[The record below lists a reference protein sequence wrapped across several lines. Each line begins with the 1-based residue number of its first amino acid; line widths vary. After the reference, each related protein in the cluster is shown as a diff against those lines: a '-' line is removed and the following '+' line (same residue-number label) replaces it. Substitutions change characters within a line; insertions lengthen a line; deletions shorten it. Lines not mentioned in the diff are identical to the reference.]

1 MRYFT
6 PLVKFLSMY
15 LLASVLLNL
24 YNRFVMI
31 LSVNNIDKTYI
42 DNHVLRSVSFH
53 LNENDKAALIGVN
66 GCGKTTLLKI
76 IMGIE
81 PADDG
86 TVTMSK
92 DLTVG
97 YLPQNAL
104 LNSQMTVYDEVLTVK
119 SALIDMECELDRLQ
133 KQMES
138 STGDELD
145 SLIQKHTSLMSEFEA
160 KGGYVYKSEVKGV
173 LLGLGFVE
181 EQLTQTVDTLS
192 GGQKTR
198 VALGKLLLGSPDLII
213 LDEPTNHLDM
223 SSVTWLENYLLN
235 YKKAVFIV
243 SHDRYF
249 LDRIVNK
256 VIELESGHATTYD
269 GNYSAFS
276 VKKEILRNAAMN
288 AYIKQQAQIEHQEA
302 VIEKLRSFNREKSI
316 KRAESRVKALEK
328 IERLD
333 KPVELNDDMQLT
345 LIPRIESGKDVLQ
358 VNELSKSYGSNKLF
372 ESLSFELKRG
382 DHVAII
388 GDNGTGKT
396 TLLKILN
403 DAEPPDGGSFKTGAK
418 VTIGYYDQEHHVLN
432 DNNTIFEEISN
443 DYPTLNNTEI
453 RNVLAAFLFTGE
465 DVFKKISSLSGGEKG
480 RVSLAKL
487 MLSEANLLILD
498 EPTNH
503 LDITSKEIL
512 ESALNNYEGTLLYV
526 SHDRYFINR
535 TADRILELKNH
546 GFTEYLG
553 NYDYYLE
560 KKDQLSVP
568 QQANSQTA
576 PSVESENKLDWKAQK
591 EYQATIRKIQNRLND
606 IESRIEKLESEK
618 EQLEAAL
625 SDPVNAY
632 NSAKLNEL
640 SAKHAALDDEL
651 LPLMDEW
658 EQVSEELESK
668 K

>member
-1 MRYFT
+1 
-6 PLVKFLSMY
+6 
-15 LLASVLLNL
+15 
-24 YNRFVMI
+24 MI
-31 LSVNNIDKTYI
+31 LSVNNIDKTFV
-42 DNHVLRSVSFH
+42 DNHILKGVSFH

-76 IMGIE
+76 IMGLE
-81 PADDG
+81 HADNG
-86 TVTMSK
+86 EVTMSK
-92 DLTVG
+92 DLSVG
-97 YLPQNAL
+97 YLPQNAVL
-104 LNSQMTVYDEVLTVK
+104 DSDRTVYEEVLSTK
-119 SALIDMECELDRLQ
+119 QDMVEMEASLEKLQKAMEVSSGKELDL
-133 KQMES
+133 
-138 STGDELD
+138 
-145 SLIQKHTSLMSEFEA
+145 LIAKHTDMLASFED
-160 KGGYVYKSEVKGV
+160 KGGYVYKSEVRGV
-173 LLGLGFVE
+173 LLGLGFNE
-181 EQLTQTVDTLS
+181 EQLSQSVNTLS

-198 VALGKLLLGSPDLII
+198 VALGKLLLFSPDLII

-223 SSVTWLENYLLN
+223 SSVSWLENYLLN
-235 YKKAVFIV
+235 YKKSVFIV

-256 VIELESGHATTYD
+256 VIEIEAGHATTYD
-269 GNYSAFS
+269 GNYSAYS
-276 VKKEILRNAAMN
+276 IKKEMLRNAAMN

-333 KPVELNDDMQLT
+333 KPIELNDDMQLT
-345 LIPRIESGKDVLQ
+345 LIPRIESGKDVLA
-358 VNELSKSYGSNKLF
+358 VNGLSKSYGSNSLF
-372 ESLSFELKRG
+372 ENLAFELKRG

-396 TLLKILN
+396 TLLKIIN
-403 DAEPPDGGSFKTGAK
+403 GVESPDFGSYKLGTK
-418 VTIGYYDQEHHVLN
+418 VTVGYYDQEHHVLN
-432 DNNTIFEEISN
+432 DDNTIFNEIS
-443 DYPTLNNTEI
+443 DAYPSLNNTEI
-453 RNVLAAFLFTGE
+453 RNVLAAFLFTRE
-465 DVFKKISSLSGGEKG
+465 DVFKKIGSLSGGEKG

-487 MLSEANLLILD
+487 MLSESNLLILD

-560 KKDQLSVP
+560 KKDQISSSD
-568 QQANSQTA
+568 NSNSKQKTT
-576 PSVESENKLDWKAQK
+576 VESENKLDWKAQK
-591 EYQATIRKIQNRLND
+591 EYQAGLRKIQNRLNEVEKK
-606 IESRIEKLESEK
+606 IEALESEK
-618 EQLEAAL
+618 EKLEVAL
-625 SDPVNAY
+625 SDPVNSY

-640 SAKHAALDDEL
+640 AAKLSEVDEKL
-651 LPLMDEW
+651 LPLMDDW
-658 EQVSEELESK
+658 EMISEELEEYK
-668 K
+668 N

>member
-1 MRYFT
+1 
-6 PLVKFLSMY
+6 
-15 LLASVLLNL
+15 
-24 YNRFVMI
+24 MI
-31 LSVNNIDKTYI
+31 LSVNNIDKTFV
-42 DNHVLRSVSFH
+42 DNHILKGVSFH

-76 IMGIE
+76 IMGLE
-81 PADDG
+81 HADNG
-86 TVTMSK
+86 EVTMSK
-92 DLTVG
+92 DLSVG
-97 YLPQNAL
+97 YLPQNAVL
-104 LNSQMTVYDEVLTVK
+104 DSDRTVYEEVLSTK
-119 SALIDMECELDRLQ
+119 QDMVEMEASLEKLQKAMEVSSGKELDL
-133 KQMES
+133 
-138 STGDELD
+138 
-145 SLIQKHTSLMSEFEA
+145 LIAKHTDMLTSFED
-160 KGGYVYKSEVKGV
+160 KGGYVYKSEVRGV
-173 LLGLGFVE
+173 LLGLGFNE
-181 EQLTQTVDTLS
+181 EQLSQSVNTLS

-198 VALGKLLLGSPDLII
+198 VALGKLLLFSPDLII

-223 SSVTWLENYLLN
+223 SSVSWLENYLLN
-235 YKKAVFIV
+235 YKKSVFIV

-256 VIELESGHATTYD
+256 VIEIEAGHATTYD
-269 GNYSAFS
+269 GNYSAYS
-276 VKKEILRNAAMN
+276 IKKEMLRNAAMN

-333 KPVELNDDMQLT
+333 KPIELNDDMQLT
-345 LIPRIESGKDVLQ
+345 LIPRIESGKDVLA
-358 VNELSKSYGSNKLF
+358 VNGLSKSYGSNSLF
-372 ESLSFELKRG
+372 ENLAFELKRG

-396 TLLKILN
+396 TLLKIIN
-403 DAEPPDGGSFKTGAK
+403 GVESPDFGSYKLGTK
-418 VTIGYYDQEHHVLN
+418 VTVGYYDQEHHVLN
-432 DNNTIFEEISN
+432 DDNTIFNEIS
-443 DYPTLNNTEI
+443 DAYPSLNNTEI

-465 DVFKKISSLSGGEKG
+465 DVFKKIGSLSGGEKG

-487 MLSEANLLILD
+487 MLSESNLLILD

-560 KKDQLSVP
+560 KKDQIS
-568 QQANSQTA
+568 ASDNSNSKQKTT
-576 PSVESENKLDWKAQK
+576 VESENKLDWKAQK
-591 EYQATIRKIQNRLND
+591 EYQAGLRKIQNRLNEVEKK
-606 IESRIEKLESEK
+606 IEALESEK
-618 EQLEAAL
+618 EKLEVAL
-625 SDPVNAY
+625 SDPVNSY

-640 SAKHAALDDEL
+640 AAKLSEVDEKL
-651 LPLMDEW
+651 LPLMDDW
-658 EQVSEELESK
+658 EMISEELEEYK
-668 K
+668 N

>member
-1 MRYFT
+1 
-6 PLVKFLSMY
+6 
-15 LLASVLLNL
+15 
-24 YNRFVMI
+24 MI
-31 LSVNNIDKTYI
+31 LSVNNIDKTFV
-42 DNHVLRSVSFH
+42 DNHILKDVSFH

-76 IMGIE
+76 IMGLE
-81 PADDG
+81 HADNG
-86 TVTMSK
+86 EVTMSK
-92 DLTVG
+92 DLSVG
-97 YLPQNAL
+97 YLPQNAVL
-104 LNSQMTVYDEVLTVK
+104 DSDRTVYEEVLSTK
-119 SALIDMECELDRLQ
+119 QDMVEMEASLEKLQKAMEVSSGKELDL
-133 KQMES
+133 
-138 STGDELD
+138 
-145 SLIQKHTSLMSEFEA
+145 LIAKHTDMLASFED
-160 KGGYVYKSEVKGV
+160 KGGYVYKSEVRGV
-173 LLGLGFVE
+173 LLGLGFNE
-181 EQLTQTVDTLS
+181 EQLSQSVNTLS

-198 VALGKLLLGSPDLII
+198 VALGKLLLFSPDLII

-223 SSVTWLENYLLN
+223 SSVSWLENYLLN
-235 YKKAVFIV
+235 YKKSVFIV

-256 VIELESGHATTYD
+256 VIEIEAGHATTYD
-269 GNYSAFS
+269 GNYSAYS
-276 VKKEILRNAAMN
+276 IKKEMLRNAAMN

-333 KPVELNDDMQLT
+333 KPIELNDDMQLT
-345 LIPRIESGKDVLQ
+345 LIPRIESGKDVLA
-358 VNELSKSYGSNKLF
+358 VNGLSKSYGSNSLF
-372 ESLSFELKRG
+372 ENLAFELKRG

-396 TLLKILN
+396 TLLKIIN
-403 DAEPPDGGSFKTGAK
+403 GVESPDFGSYKLGTK
-418 VTIGYYDQEHHVLN
+418 VTVGYYDQEHHVLN
-432 DNNTIFEEISN
+432 DDNTIFNEIS
-443 DYPTLNNTEI
+443 DAYPSLNNTEI

-465 DVFKKISSLSGGEKG
+465 DVFKKIGSLSGGEKG
-480 RVSLAKL
+480 RVSFAKL
-487 MLSEANLLILD
+487 MLSESNLLILD

-560 KKDQLSVP
+560 KKDQISASVNSNSR
-568 QQANSQTA
+568 QQTI
-576 PSVESENKLDWKAQK
+576 VESENKLDWKAQK
-591 EYQATIRKIQNRLND
+591 EYQAGLRKIQNRLNEVEKK
-606 IESRIEKLESEK
+606 IETLESEK
-618 EQLEAAL
+618 EKLEVAL
-625 SDPVNAY
+625 SDPVNSY

-640 SAKHAALDDEL
+640 TAKLSEVDEKL
-651 LPLMDEW
+651 LPLMDDW
-658 EQVSEELESK
+658 EMISEELEEYK
-668 K
+668 N

>member
-1 MRYFT
+1 
-6 PLVKFLSMY
+6 
-15 LLASVLLNL
+15 
-24 YNRFVMI
+24 MI
-31 LSVNNIDKTYI
+31 LSVNNIDKTFV
-42 DNHVLRSVSFH
+42 DNHILKGVSFH

-76 IMGIE
+76 IMGLE
-81 PADDG
+81 HADNG
-86 TVTMSK
+86 EVTMSK
-92 DLTVG
+92 DLSVG
-97 YLPQNAL
+97 YLPQNAVL
-104 LNSQMTVYDEVLTVK
+104 DSDRTVYEEVLSTK
-119 SALIDMECELDRLQ
+119 QDMVEMEASLEKLQKAMEVSSGKELDL
-133 KQMES
+133 
-138 STGDELD
+138 
-145 SLIQKHTSLMSEFEA
+145 LIAKHTDMLASFED
-160 KGGYVYKSEVKGV
+160 KGGYVYKSEVRGV
-173 LLGLGFVE
+173 LLGLGFNE
-181 EQLTQTVDTLS
+181 EQLSQSVNTLS

-198 VALGKLLLGSPDLII
+198 VALGKLLLFSPDLII

-223 SSVTWLENYLLN
+223 NSVSWLENYLLN
-235 YKKAVFIV
+235 YKKSVFIV

-256 VIELESGHATTYD
+256 VIEIEAGHATTYD
-269 GNYSAFS
+269 GNYSAYS
-276 VKKEILRNAAMN
+276 IKKEMLRNAAMN

-345 LIPRIESGKDVLQ
+345 LIPRIESGKDVLA
-358 VNELSKSYGSNKLF
+358 VNGLSKSYGSNSLF
-372 ESLSFELKRG
+372 ENLAFELKRG

-396 TLLKILN
+396 TLLKIIN
-403 DAEPPDGGSFKTGAK
+403 GVESPDFGSYKLGTK
-418 VTIGYYDQEHHVLN
+418 VTVGYYDQEHHVLN
-432 DNNTIFEEISN
+432 DDNTIFNEIS
-443 DYPTLNNTEI
+443 DAYPSLNNTEI

-465 DVFKKISSLSGGEKG
+465 DVFKKIGSLSGGEKG

-487 MLSEANLLILD
+487 MLSESNLLILD

-560 KKDQLSVP
+560 KKDQISSSD
-568 QQANSQTA
+568 NSNSKQKTT
-576 PSVESENKLDWKAQK
+576 VESENKLDWKAQK
-591 EYQATIRKIQNRLND
+591 EYQAGLRKIQNRLNEVEKK
-606 IESRIEKLESEK
+606 IEALESEK
-618 EQLEAAL
+618 EKLEAAL
-625 SDPVNAY
+625 SDPVNSY

-640 SAKHAALDDEL
+640 TAKLSEVDEKL
-651 LPLMDEW
+651 LPLMDDW
-658 EQVSEELESK
+658 EMISEELEEYK
-668 K
+668 N

>member
-1 MRYFT
+1 
-6 PLVKFLSMY
+6 
-15 LLASVLLNL
+15 
-24 YNRFVMI
+24 MI
-31 LSVNNIDKTYI
+31 LSVNNIDKTFV
-42 DNHVLRSVSFH
+42 DNHILKGVSFH

-76 IMGIE
+76 IMGLE
-81 PADDG
+81 HADNG
-86 TVTMSK
+86 EVTMSK
-92 DLTVG
+92 DLSVG
-97 YLPQNAL
+97 YLPQNAVL
-104 LNSQMTVYDEVLTVK
+104 DSDRTVYEEVLSTK
-119 SALIDMECELDRLQ
+119 QDMVEMEASLEKLQKAMEVSSGKELDL
-133 KQMES
+133 
-138 STGDELD
+138 
-145 SLIQKHTSLMSEFEA
+145 LIAKHTDMLASFED
-160 KGGYVYKSEVKGV
+160 KGGYVYKSEVRGV
-173 LLGLGFVE
+173 LLGLGFNE
-181 EQLTQTVDTLS
+181 EQLSQSVNTLS

-198 VALGKLLLGSPDLII
+198 VALGKLLLFSPDLII

-223 SSVTWLENYLLN
+223 SSVSWLENYLLN
-235 YKKAVFIV
+235 YKKSVFIV

-256 VIELESGHATTYD
+256 VIEIEAGHATTYD
-269 GNYSAFS
+269 GNYSAYS
-276 VKKEILRNAAMN
+276 IKKEMLRNAAMN

-345 LIPRIESGKDVLQ
+345 LIPRIESGKDVLA
-358 VNELSKSYGSNKLF
+358 VNGLSKSYGSNSLF
-372 ESLSFELKRG
+372 ENLAFELKPG

-396 TLLKILN
+396 TLLKIIN
-403 DAEPPDGGSFKTGAK
+403 GVESPDFGSYKLGTK
-418 VTIGYYDQEHHVLN
+418 VTVGYYDQEHHVLN
-432 DNNTIFEEISN
+432 DDNTIFNEIS
-443 DYPTLNNTEI
+443 DAYPSLNNTEI

-465 DVFKKISSLSGGEKG
+465 DVFKKIGSLSGGEKG

-487 MLSEANLLILD
+487 MLSESNLLILD

-560 KKDQLSVP
+560 KKDQISASVNSNSR
-568 QQANSQTA
+568 QQTI
-576 PSVESENKLDWKAQK
+576 VESENKLDWKAQK
-591 EYQATIRKIQNRLND
+591 EYQAGLRKIQNRLNEVEKK
-606 IESRIEKLESEK
+606 IEALESEK
-618 EQLEAAL
+618 EKLEAAL
-625 SDPVNAY
+625 SDPVNSY

-640 SAKHAALDDEL
+640 AAKLSEVDEKL
-651 LPLMDEW
+651 LPLMDDW
-658 EQVSEELESK
+658 EMISEELEEYK
-668 K
+668 N

>member
-1 MRYFT
+1 
-6 PLVKFLSMY
+6 
-15 LLASVLLNL
+15 
-24 YNRFVMI
+24 MI
-31 LSVNNIDKTYI
+31 LSVNNIDKTFV
-42 DNHVLRSVSFH
+42 DNHILKGVSFH

-76 IMGIE
+76 IMGLE
-81 PADDG
+81 HADNG
-86 TVTMSK
+86 EVTMSK
-92 DLTVG
+92 DLSVG
-97 YLPQNAL
+97 YLPQNAVL
-104 LNSQMTVYDEVLTVK
+104 DSDRTVYEEVLSTK
-119 SALIDMECELDRLQ
+119 QDMVEMEASLEKLQKAMEVSSGKELDL
-133 KQMES
+133 
-138 STGDELD
+138 
-145 SLIQKHTSLMSEFEA
+145 LIAKHTDMLASFED
-160 KGGYVYKSEVKGV
+160 KGGYVYKSEVRGV
-173 LLGLGFVE
+173 LLGLGFNE
-181 EQLTQTVDTLS
+181 EQLSQSVNTLS

-198 VALGKLLLGSPDLII
+198 VALGKLLLFSPDLII

-223 SSVTWLENYLLN
+223 SSVSWLENYLLN
-235 YKKAVFIV
+235 YKKSVFIV

-256 VIELESGHATTYD
+256 VIEIEAGHATTYD
-269 GNYSAFS
+269 GNYSAYS
-276 VKKEILRNAAMN
+276 IKKEILRNAAMN

-333 KPVELNDDMQLT
+333 KPIELNDDMQLT
-345 LIPRIESGKDVLQ
+345 LIPRIESGKDVLA
-358 VNELSKSYGSNKLF
+358 VNGLSKSYGSNSLF
-372 ESLSFELKRG
+372 ENLAFELKRG

-396 TLLKILN
+396 TLLKIIN
-403 DAEPPDGGSFKTGAK
+403 GVESPDFGSYKLGTK
-418 VTIGYYDQEHHVLN
+418 VTVGYYDQEHHVLN
-432 DNNTIFEEISN
+432 DDNTIFIEIS
-443 DYPTLNNTEI
+443 DAYPSLNNTEI

-465 DVFKKISSLSGGEKG
+465 DVFKKIGSLSGGEKG

-487 MLSEANLLILD
+487 MLSESNLLILD

-560 KKDQLSVP
+560 KKDQISYSDNSNSK
-568 QQANSQTA
+568 QQTT
-576 PSVESENKLDWKAQK
+576 VESENKLDWKAQK
-591 EYQATIRKIQNRLND
+591 EYQAGLRKIQNRLNEVEKK
-606 IESRIEKLESEK
+606 IEALESEK
-618 EQLEAAL
+618 EKLEVAL
-625 SDPVNAY
+625 SDPVNSY

-640 SAKHAALDDEL
+640 AAKLSEVDEKL
-651 LPLMDEW
+651 LPLMDDW
-658 EQVSEELESK
+658 EMISEELEEYQN
-668 K
+668 

>member
-1 MRYFT
+1 
-6 PLVKFLSMY
+6 
-15 LLASVLLNL
+15 
-24 YNRFVMI
+24 MI
-31 LSVNNIDKTYI
+31 ISCNNINKTYV
-42 DNHVLRSVSFH
+42 DNHILKNVSFH
-53 LNENDKAALIGVN
+53 LNEGDKAALIGAN

-81 PADDG
+81 HADSG
-86 TVTMSK
+86 NVIFSK
-92 DLTVG
+92 DLSVG

-104 LNSQMTVYDEVLTVK
+104 LDSTRSMYDEVLSVK
-119 SALIDMECELDRLQ
+119 QDMIDTEKDIDDLSHAMGEAQ
-133 KQMES
+133 
-138 STGDELD
+138 GDELD
-145 SLIQKHTSLMSEFEA
+145 QLIHKHTKLLSEFET
-160 KGGYVYKSEVKGV
+160 KGGYIYKSEVRGV
-173 LLGLGFVE
+173 LLGLGFDE
-181 EQLTQTVDTLS
+181 SQFSQTVDTLS

-198 VALGKLLLGSPDLII
+198 VALAKLLLDSPDLII

-235 YKKAVFIV
+235 LKKSVFIV

-249 LDRIVNK
+249 LDRIVGK
-256 VIELESGHATTYD
+256 VIEIEAGVSTTYE
-269 GNYSAFS
+269 GNYSAYS
-276 VKKEILRNAAMN
+276 VKKEMLRNAAMN

-316 KRAESRVKALEK
+316 KRADSRVKALAK
-328 IERLD
+328 IDRLE

-345 LIPRIESGKDVLQ
+345 LTPRVESGKDVLH
-358 VNELSKSYGSNKLF
+358 VEGLSKAFGENILF
-372 ESLSFELKRG
+372 NDLSFDLRRG
-382 DHVAII
+382 EHVAII

-403 DAEPPDGGSFKTGAK
+403 DAQTADDGSYSLGSK
-418 VTIGYYDQEHHVLN
+418 VCIGYYDQEHHVLN
-432 DNNTIFEEISN
+432 DDNNIFEEIS
-443 DYPTLNNTEI
+443 DAYPNLNNTEI

-546 GFTEYLG
+546 GFTEYVG

-560 KKDQLSVP
+560 KKDTLTDFTSSGPESKNAETVKITQ
-568 QQANSQTA
+568 
-576 PSVESENKLDWKAQK
+576 ESESKLDWKAQK
-591 EYQATIRKIQNRLND
+591 EHQAVLRKIQNRLND
-606 IESRIEKLESEK
+606 VEKKIEALEEKKES
-618 EQLEAAL
+618 LEAAL
-625 SDPVNAY
+625 ADPVNSY
-632 NSAKLNEL
+632 NSAKLNDLTAQLAEV
-640 SAKHAALDDEL
+640 DEML
-651 LPLMDEW
+651 LTLMDDW
-658 EQVSEELESK
+658 EQVSQELEEANEK
-668 K
+668 

>member
-1 MRYFT
+1 
-6 PLVKFLSMY
+6 
-15 LLASVLLNL
+15 
-24 YNRFVMI
+24 MI
-31 LSVNNIDKTYI
+31 LSVNNIDKTFV
-42 DNHVLRSVSFH
+42 DNHILKDVSFH

-76 IMGIE
+76 IMGLE
-81 PADDG
+81 HADNG
-86 TVTMSK
+86 EVTMSK
-92 DLTVG
+92 DLSVG
-97 YLPQNAL
+97 YLPQNAVL
-104 LNSQMTVYDEVLTVK
+104 DSDRTVYEEVLSTK
-119 SALIDMECELDRLQ
+119 QDMVEMEASLEKLQKAMEVSSGKELDL
-133 KQMES
+133 
-138 STGDELD
+138 
-145 SLIQKHTSLMSEFEA
+145 LIAKHTDMLASFED
-160 KGGYVYKSEVKGV
+160 KGGYVYKSEVRGV
-173 LLGLGFVE
+173 LLGLGFNE
-181 EQLTQTVDTLS
+181 EQLSQSVNTLS

-198 VALGKLLLGSPDLII
+198 VALGKLLLFSPDLII

-223 SSVTWLENYLLN
+223 SSVSWLENYLLN
-235 YKKAVFIV
+235 YKKSVFIV

-256 VIELESGHATTYD
+256 VIEIEAGHATTYD
-269 GNYSAFS
+269 GNYSAYS
-276 VKKEILRNAAMN
+276 IKKEMLRNAAMN

-333 KPVELNDDMQLT
+333 KPIELNDDMQLT
-345 LIPRIESGKDVLQ
+345 LIPRIESGKDVLA
-358 VNELSKSYGSNKLF
+358 VNGLSKSYGSNSLF
-372 ESLSFELKRG
+372 ENLAFELKRG

-396 TLLKILN
+396 TLLKIIN
-403 DAEPPDGGSFKTGAK
+403 GVESPDFGSYKLGTK
-418 VTIGYYDQEHHVLN
+418 VTVGYYDQEHHVLN
-432 DNNTIFEEISN
+432 DDNTIFNEIS
-443 DYPTLNNTEI
+443 DAYPSLNNTEI

-465 DVFKKISSLSGGEKG
+465 DVFKKIGSLSGGEKG

-487 MLSEANLLILD
+487 MLSESNLLILD

-560 KKDQLSVP
+560 KKDQISSSDNSNSR
-568 QQANSQTA
+568 QQTI
-576 PSVESENKLDWKAQK
+576 VESENKLDWKAQK
-591 EYQATIRKIQNRLND
+591 EYQAGLRKIQNRLNEVEKK
-606 IESRIEKLESEK
+606 IETLESEK
-618 EQLEAAL
+618 EKLEVAL
-625 SDPVNAY
+625 SDPVNSY

-640 SAKHAALDDEL
+640 TAKLSEVDEKL
-651 LPLMDEW
+651 LPLMDDW
-658 EQVSEELESK
+658 EMISEELEEYK
-668 K
+668 N

>member
-1 MRYFT
+1 
-6 PLVKFLSMY
+6 
-15 LLASVLLNL
+15 
-24 YNRFVMI
+24 MI
-31 LSVNNIDKTYI
+31 ISCNNINKTYI
-42 DNHVLRSVSFH
+42 DNHVLKDVSFH
-53 LNENDKAALIGVN
+53 LNEGDKAALIGAN

-81 PADDG
+81 HPDSG
-86 TVTMSK
+86 SVTFSK
-92 DLTVG
+92 DLSVG

-104 LNSQMTVYDEVLTVK
+104 LDSQRSMYDEVLSVK
-119 SALIDMECELDRLQ
+119 QDMIDMEKDIDDISHAMGEAQ
-133 KQMES
+133 
-138 STGDELD
+138 GDELD
-145 SLIQKHTSLMSEFEA
+145 QLIHRHTKLLSEFED
-160 KGGYVYKSEVKGV
+160 KGGYIYKSEVRGV
-173 LLGLGFVE
+173 LLGLGFDE
-181 EQLTQTVDTLS
+181 SQFSQTVDTLS

-198 VALGKLLLGSPDLII
+198 VALAKLLLDSPDLII

-235 YKKAVFIV
+235 IRKSVFIV

-249 LDRIVNK
+249 LDRIVGK
-256 VIELESGHATTYD
+256 VIEIEAGVSTTYE
-269 GNYSAFS
+269 GNYSAYS
-276 VKKEILRNAAMN
+276 VKKEMLRNAAMN

-316 KRAESRVKALEK
+316 KRADSRVKALSK
-328 IERLD
+328 IDRLE

-345 LIPRIESGKDVLQ
+345 LTPRVESGKDVLH
-358 VNELSKSYGSNKLF
+358 VEGLSKAFGDNKLF
-372 ESLSFELKRG
+372 SDISFDLRRG
-382 DHVAII
+382 EHVAII

-403 DAEPPDGGSFKTGAK
+403 EAETADNGRYSLGSK
-418 VTIGYYDQEHHVLN
+418 VCVGYYDQEHHVLN
-432 DNNTIFEEISN
+432 DDNNIFEEIS
-443 DYPTLNNTEI
+443 DAYPNLNNTEI

-546 GFTEYLG
+546 SFTEYVG

-560 KKDQLSVP
+560 KKDTITDFASSV
-568 QQANSQTA
+568 ADSKNNETSKAVT
-576 PSVESENKLDWKAQK
+576 ESESKLDWKAQK
-591 EYQATIRKIQNRLND
+591 EHQAVLRKIQNRLND
-606 IESRIEKLESEK
+606 VEKKIETLEEKKES
-618 EQLEAAL
+618 LEAAL
-625 SDPVNAY
+625 ADPVNSY
-632 NSAKLNEL
+632 NSAKLNDLTAQLAEV
-640 SAKHAALDDEL
+640 DEKL
-651 LPLMDEW
+651 LTLMDDW
-658 EQVSEELESK
+658 EQVSQELEEANEK
-668 K
+668 